1 MNLFFV
7 SHFEVVLCVCVCVC
21 VCMSVGGCV
30 LYKCFMQYLV
40 QACTKKNMF
49 KFKCDMACCI
59 LNGNSAA
66 VTFYNV

>member
-1 MNLFFV
+1 M
-7 SHFEVVLCVCVCVC
+7 CVC